1 MPVILSSLRSMTGS
15 IVREWR
21 LERPMRFTGLILV
34 LVVLWISIRLLSMME
49 FSVTWIWIHFQ
60 LCNLS

>member
-21 LERPMRFTGLILV
+21 LEGPMRFTGLILLLV
-34 LVVLWISIRLLSMME
+34 LVVLGISIRLLSMME
-49 FSVTWIWIHFQ
+49 VAVTWIW
-60 LCNLS
+60 